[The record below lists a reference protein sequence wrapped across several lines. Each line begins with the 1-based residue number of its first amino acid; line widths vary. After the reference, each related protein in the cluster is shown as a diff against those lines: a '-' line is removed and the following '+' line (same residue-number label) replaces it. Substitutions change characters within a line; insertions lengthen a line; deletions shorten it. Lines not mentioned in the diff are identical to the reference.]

1 MRKTMLADIAERMDE
16 YRAIQAEG
24 GSGFEGWFGF
34 DDIER
39 LFELSTDLLDIL
51 RDVWF
56 QYSLDRRIRFH
67 EGAGRWAGGLS
78 VLEDVEH
85 QLRLAGM
92 IDQRG
97 LEMDPGDKTLLS
109 QGGGS

>member
-1 MRKTMLADIAERMDE
+1 
-16 YRAIQAEG
+16 
-24 GSGFEGWFGF
+24 
-34 DDIER
+34 
-39 LFELSTDLLDIL
+39 
-51 RDVWF
+51 
-56 QYSLDRRIRFH
+56 
-67 EGAGRWAGGLS
+67 
-78 VLEDVEH
+78 VEH